1 MTASKFQSISS
12 KFIWKVRK
20 FFSIANFSHEQIF
33 LMNFKKKI
41 ILTNIFTVSSCS
53 GKPHFSKLI
62 IQLRRF
68 IIYFNS
74 NLICPI
80 VESNLSFKFTIFKFN
95 HQIYHSNL
103 LSSLFK
109 TNSSFKFTF
118 KFIQNK
124 FINQI
129 YFQVYLSYL
138 PFLFSFISL
147 KLS

>member
-1 MTASKFQSISS
+1 MSASWAHSS
-12 KFIWKVRK
+12 SSRGAVCPVDTRGQPRGSTTKVRGRFQGDLSKTSLRDFK
-20 FFSIANFSHEQIF
+20 FMWPRA
-33 LMNFKKKI
+33 
-41 ILTNIFTVSSCS
+41 
-53 GKPHFSKLI
+53 HFEAF
-62 IQLRRF
+62 RP
-68 IIYFNS
+68 NS

-138 PFLFSFISL
+138 PFSFYFISL